1 MTYEPRDTRPV
12 NASSTLVGIVSIQ
25 ALLGLEFL
33 LGGINKLAT
42 PAYTDRFRGFVAM
55 SPGAQHGALSPIL
68 HTLVLPQF
76 AIMAQLAR
84 FTELSAGLLLLVTAA
99 EVVRLRFGGRWLR
112 HEPLASLAAAAA
124 AVTLGGLSMTIYLL
138 QGGTIPGVNPASAF
152 GPPIAIELFNV
163 PIALVIAW
171 VQLGRFFSVRS
182 AQVAGRRLPA
192 ALPLTEEAAA

>member
-1 MTYEPRDTRPV
+1 
-12 NASSTLVGIVSIQ
+12 
-25 ALLGLEFL
+25 
-33 LGGINKLAT
+33 
-42 PAYTDRFRGFVAM
+42 M
-55 SPGAQHGALSPIL
+55 SPGAQHGPLSAIL

-84 FTELSAGLLLLVTAA
+84 FTELSAGLVLVVTAA

-138 QGGTIPGVNPASAF
+138 QGGAIPSVSPASAF

-182 AQVAGRRLPA
+182 AQVAARRLPA
-192 ALPLTEEAAA
+192 ARQLTQEAAA

>member
-12 NASSTLVGIVSIQ
+12 SGSATLVGIVLIQ
-25 ALLGLEFL
+25 AVLGLEFL
-33 LGGINKLAT
+33 LGGLNKLAI
-42 PAYTDRFRGFVAM
+42 PGYTDRFREFVAM
-55 SPGAQHGALSPIL
+55 SPAAQSGALSAIL
-68 HTLVLPQF
+68 HTLVLPQS

-84 FTELSAGLLLLVTAA
+84 FTELSAGFVLLVTAA
-99 EVVRLRFGGRWLR
+99 EVVRLWLGGRWFR
-112 HEPLASLAAAAA
+112 HEPLAALAAAAA

-138 QGGTIPGVNPASAF
+138 QGGTVPGVNPALAF

-182 AQVAGRRLPA
+182 AQTAAMRLTTA
-192 ALPLTEEAAA
+192 RHLTEEAA